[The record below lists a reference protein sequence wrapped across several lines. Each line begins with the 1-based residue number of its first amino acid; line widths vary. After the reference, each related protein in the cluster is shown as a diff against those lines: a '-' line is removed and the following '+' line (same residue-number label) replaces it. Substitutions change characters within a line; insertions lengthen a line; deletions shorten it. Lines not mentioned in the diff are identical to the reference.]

1 MCGMGNA
8 IRARIMPT
16 RKRGDTGDTRAA
28 AAAAA
33 PTDPVG
39 GAVTDAST
47 GSVRFTCVA
56 KCDFGTSVVVT
67 GSMDALGN
75 WDPMRGL
82 QLEWSE
88 GHAWSADA
96 CLPIGEELRVKFV
109 KIVSATSDV
118 LEWQDGDDIVLT
130 VEGGASIEAGST
142 ANESEEM
149 GFGTYVKPPPMK

>member
-1 MCGMGNA
+1 M
-8 IRARIMPT
+8 
-16 RKRGDTGDTRAA
+16 RAA
-28 AAAAA
+28 AATDA
-33 PTDPVG
+33 PTNP
-39 GAVTDAST
+39 GAGTADST

-56 KCDFGTSVVVT
+56 KCDFGASVVVT

-88 GHAWSADA
+88 GHAWCADA
-96 CLPIGEELRVKFV
+96 SLPIGSELRVKFV

-130 VEGGASIEAGST
+130 VESGASIDAGST
-142 ANESEEM
+142 ASENEDM
-149 GFGTYVKPPPMK
+149 GFGTSPLLSQLNVCTHTYIHTRARARIDVNNR

>member
-1 MCGMGNA
+1 MHVMGHA
-8 IRARIMPT
+8 MRARSMPT
-16 RKRGDTGDTRAA
+16 TTRQGDTRAA

-33 PTDPVG
+33 TDPVT
-39 GAVTDAST
+39 AADSST
-47 GSVRFTCVA
+47 GIVRFTCVA

-75 WDPMRGL
+75 WDPMQGL

-96 CLPIGEELRVKFV
+96 SLPIGEELRVKFV

-130 VEGGASIEAGST
+130 VEGGASIETGST
-142 ANESEEM
+142 ASESEDM
-149 GFGTYVKPPPMK
+149 DFGTSPPMNE